1 LRRLRVGEEK
11 KSIATSKIKQFH
23 VKYVIS
29 VTGYT
34 QVKKCLESA
43 SELLLMYSPD
53 VCKRREAIRSLA
65 KLGRT
70 MAVHET
76 SVDTLVSV
84 APAQM
89 KYEQHI
95 AELSRACKDL
105 DDGCRAAALSAL
117 AALAPLG
124 DPIAVSIALVGE
136 SNSVPRVKYSI
147 AKCDLSTKLKS
158 LCSVFI
164 SAIFKIPVSLFESQR

>member
-89 KYEQHI
+89 KYE
-95 AELSRACKDL
+95 ELSRACKDL